1 MIDAAEVLES
11 HFEELAD
18 SLAGVDLAGIEDA
31 AWALLIAIE
40 SLDRSLSPIPDNA
53 PDFTTCFNPRELADV
68 ARQHIDTMDAHLIRA
83 QRAHQALL
91 PLFAAFEQ
99 AREAGEQ
106 AESLVTKIDY
116 TILYLERETT
126 DEPD

>member
-40 SLDRSLSPIPDNA
+40 RLDKGLDPIPDTN
-53 PDFTTCFNPRELADV
+53 PDFSACFNPRELAAA
-68 ARQHIDTMDAHLIRA
+68 ARRHVDNLDGLLIRA
-83 QRAHQALL
+83 QQAHRAIGDLL
-91 PLFAAFEQ
+91 GAFEDAFAAGQ
-99 AREAGEQ
+99 Q
-106 AESLVTKIDY
+106 AEYITQEIDRF
-116 TILYLERETT
+116 ILSLERQ
-126 DEPD
+126 P